1 MISAIVLFVLCVM
14 WLWLVDWRAVA
25 PRREYKSGTGW
36 CLWRWTRVESE
47 YILRLHV
54 LKTPWWAICLHWINK
69 PDKEPWL
76 HDHPV
81 SFLSLFLRGGYAEK
95 RVRQNSKEHKLEL
108 IVHRRFNFIK
118 GDPFDKHTIILVR
131 PNTLTLALM
140 GPKTREWGF
149 HVPGGWI
156 MWKRYYALLKEG
168 HNVRGEAFWRTEK
181 GKESIDF
188 FFVDRETFYKN
199 VRFG

>member
-1 MISAIVLFVLCVM
+1 MKRLLLVLLS
-14 WLWLVDWRAVA
+14 LRAWF
-25 PRREYKSGTGW
+25 PRREYKSGSTW
-36 CLWRWTRVESE
+36 ALWRWTRVESE

-81 SFLSLFLRGGYAEK
+81 SFLSCILRGGYGEK
-95 RVRQNSKEHKLEL
+95 RERKGKLQL
-108 IVHRRFNFIK
+108 VVHRWFNFIRANL
-118 GDPFDKHTIILVR
+118 FDKHTIILVR
-131 PNTLTLALM
+131 PKTLTLALM

-156 MWKRYYALLKEG
+156 MWKNYYALLKAG
-168 HNVRGEAFWRTEK
+168 HDVRGEAFWK
-181 GKESIDF
+181 SDIGIDSIDC
-188 FFVDRETFYKN
+188 FFVSREDFYKK
-199 VRFG
+199 VTFE